1 MIGAKRPER
10 STIERWTRDCLDV
23 GFLRRAGFLDGGWV
37 TIGGTLKWPPSQGS
51 GSLDTFPE
59 RPRGM
64 HQRTYQRLRRE
75 GLNLEAGL
83 SKHLDD
89 HRYKTVMSTPG
100 DMLAGVVL
108 AGDQKSIGA

>member
-1 MIGAKRPER
+1 
-10 STIERWTRDCLDV
+10 
-23 GFLRRAGFLDGGWV
+23 
-37 TIGGTLKWPPSQGS
+37 
-51 GSLDTFPE
+51 
-59 RPRGM
+59 M

-89 HRYKTVMSTPG
+89 HRYKSVMSTPG

>member
-1 MIGAKRPER
+1 
-10 STIERWTRDCLDV
+10 
-23 GFLRRAGFLDGGWV
+23 
-37 TIGGTLKWPPSQGS
+37 
-51 GSLDTFPE
+51 
-59 RPRGM
+59 M

-108 AGDQKSIGA
+108 AGVVLAGDQKSIGA